1 MSEATQSGTSF
12 GILRQF
18 VRRASTVET
27 CDMCSR
33 ELADNHQHLLDPLSR
48 KLVCACDACA
58 ILFNA
63 QGQTK
68 YKRVPRRIRFLPG
81 FRMTD
86 SQWDG
91 LMMPI
96 NMAFFFKSSPQ
107 DRVIAL
113 YPSPAGATESLLSFD
128 TWDEIERD
136 NPPLLEM
143 EADVEALLV
152 NRIGHSRG
160 FSQPEYYIVP
170 IDECF
175 KLVGLIRSR
184 WQGLSGGT
192 EVWREIGQFF
202 NTLKAQSPHSQ
213 LMETSHA

>member
-1 MSEATQSGTSF
+1 VSEAEHTGTSF
-12 GILRQF
+12 GVLRQF
-18 VRRASTVET
+18 VRRPSSVER
-27 CDMCSR
+27 CEMCSR
-33 ELADNHQHLLDPLSR
+33 PLAPGHQHLLEPAGR

-58 ILFNA
+58 ILFDH
-63 QGQTK
+63 QGAAK
-68 YKRVPRRIRFLPG
+68 YKRVPRRIRFLEE

-96 NMAFFFKSSPQ
+96 NMAFFYKSTPQ
-107 DRVIAL
+107 ERVIAL

-128 TWDEIERD
+128 TWDEIERE
-136 NPPLLEM
+136 NPALVEM
-143 EADVEALLV
+143 QADVEALLV
-152 NRIGHSRG
+152 NRIGHARG

-170 IDECF
+170 IDQCF

-192 EVWREIGQFF
+192 EVWHEIGRFF
-202 NTLKAQSPHSQ
+202 GDLKAA
-213 LMETSHA
+213 ETCGA

>member
-1 MSEATQSGTSF
+1 
-12 GILRQF
+12 
-18 VRRASTVET
+18 
-27 CDMCSR
+27 MCSR
-33 ELADNHQHLLDPLSR
+33 PLAPGHQHLLEPVGR

-58 ILFNA
+58 ILFDNGGA
-63 QGQTK
+63 AK
-68 YKRVPRRIRFLPG
+68 YKRVPRRIRFLED
-81 FRMTD
+81 FHMTD

-96 NMAFFFKSSPQ
+96 NMAFFYKSTPQ
-107 DRVIAL
+107 ERVIAL

-128 TWDEIERD
+128 TWDEIERE
-136 NPPLLEM
+136 NPALMEM
-143 EADVEALLV
+143 ESDVEALLV
-152 NRIGHSRG
+152 NRIGHARG

-192 EVWREIGQFF
+192 EVWQEIGRFF
-202 NTLKAQSPHSQ
+202 GDLKAS
-213 LMETSHA
+213 ETSRA